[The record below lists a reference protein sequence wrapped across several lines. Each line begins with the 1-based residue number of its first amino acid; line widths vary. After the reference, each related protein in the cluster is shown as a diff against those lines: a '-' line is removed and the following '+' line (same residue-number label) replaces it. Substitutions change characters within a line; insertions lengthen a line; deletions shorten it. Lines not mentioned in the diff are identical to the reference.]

1 MAGYCEP
8 SDLLMGSIP
17 LPSYMSAEKMIDDA
31 RDEIDSYLGY
41 AYKTPFDVTVE
52 TGTLARPARLLLK
65 RINAHLATGRIILAV
80 ASPEENRNLHAY
92 GWQLVS
98 ESIAAL
104 QAIAKGEIVLDGAEL
119 NEDAPAGEPA
129 TAPLINNLDPE
140 SNVEA
145 FYNRLANPAYQYPI
159 VESWTNPDRLVP

>member
-1 MAGYCEP
+1 MAGYCV
-8 SDLLMGSIP
+8 SGDLLLGEIP
-17 LPSYMSAEKMIDDA
+17 LPGYMSADKMITDA
-31 RDEIDSYLGY
+31 ADEIDSYLGY
-41 AYKTPFDVTVE
+41 VYTTPFNVTA
-52 TGTLARPARLLLK
+52 TGPLARPARLLLK

-104 QAIAKGEIVLDGAEL
+104 QAIAKGEIVLEGATP
-119 NEDAPAGEPA
+119 NADAPAGEPA
-129 TAPLINNLDPE
+129 TAPLINNLDSE

-145 FYNRLANPAYQYPI
+145 FYNRLSNPNYQYPI
-159 VESWTNPDRLVP
+159 VDSWANPDRLVP